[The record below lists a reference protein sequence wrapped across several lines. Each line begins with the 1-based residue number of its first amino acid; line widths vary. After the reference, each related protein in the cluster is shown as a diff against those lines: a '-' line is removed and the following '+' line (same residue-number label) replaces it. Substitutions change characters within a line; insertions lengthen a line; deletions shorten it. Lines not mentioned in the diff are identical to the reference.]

1 MKKKVITECFE
12 IVTISDL
19 EPETILDT
27 KKQVLL
33 QVRSTNS
40 LEGDH
45 TYTFKKQSS
54 FFYYFLAKYGF
65 EQLYILN
72 RHVDSL

>member
-1 MKKKVITECFE
+1 MIPLPFGAFHIVTVHNGKKKVITECFE

-19 EPETILDT
+19 EPGTILGT

-33 QVRSTNS
+33 QVCSTNN

-45 TYTFKKQSS
+45 TYTFKKQSR
-54 FFYYFLAKYGF
+54 FFY
-65 EQLYILN
+65 
-72 RHVDSL
+72 